1 MKIFDSRKSIVLAS
15 IGVLFATLAL
25 VSCEKREEP
34 LLNEIGKYSKVISF
48 NQVEKTTRSVY
59 TDINNQLPNAT
70 YVLQTELGDTLYL
83 QEYVSDIDEEWMTRA
98 TEFETKD
105 LTVFDI
111 LAYNVKA
118 DGTLEVNT
126 DLCKKVDKNDDGTW
140 SYGAFDTQD
149 EINWSA
155 LGDNNVK
162 FVAYANLPDN
172 TTENIVVTPISQTEF
187 KLNLPTESAKQKD
200 IVVAKG
206 AVKDAN
212 GVVTRDIFN
221 SSFNTQVP
229 LEFEHI
235 LAQVAFVVDENLA
248 VPGTFTKAEIV
259 DYPSNG
265 AVYDIINNTWNME
278 NAAKQ
283 TLTLFGNNITSNVFM
298 VVPQEISGSTAFK
311 FYFTPQ
317 SGTVPNQEFL
327 VQLAGVKW
335 KAGKKYTYKV
345 SNSAVTLCNFVN
357 IPEYVDAHYS
367 IVEIDVASL
376 NGCKI
381 LYDATGE
388 VEPSVTFTKSLLD
401 IQDPQNKNGGY
412 WIKRGTGS
420 GYQNRSTSLE
430 IPAGQEKVY
439 AHIVQNLGASGNLRE
454 LNIKLQPKVDNSYS
468 VSHEIVEVINQ
479 FEPYWTAPGIGCER
493 IEEVSAE
500 MWGPYWVLKGEN
512 KKATVSY
519 TLTGGDFVGV
529 GIESI
534 MNGQF
539 WDLFSSYI
547 ELPSNI
553 LSLIMIWNWGKTG
566 VVTFDYTSFLNNNS
580 TQTTSGFDNTYNATS
595 STALGQVTAVQSLF
609 SSRAQNKDGDATF
622 EVVDYEKSAI
632 LSSQKKNA
640 YTYTEM
646 EGKMLPQLADGDK
659 IWFCPSEHECCT
671 LNVLKNEYIDGVK
684 RFGNAETDLS
694 DTYWT
699 SNAVIYSTK
708 EDPTEK
714 YTAKT
719 FTITNAKTGEGTIGE
734 ASRTNLYNIRACC
747 KAPETQKSLNQVV
760 E

>member
-1 MKIFDSRKSIVLAS
+1 M
-15 IGVLFATLAL
+15 GVLFATLIL

-48 NQVEKTTRSVY
+48 NQIEKNTRSIY
-59 TDINNQLPNAT
+59 TDINSQLPNAT
-70 YVLQTELGDTLYL
+70 YVLQTESGDTLYI
-83 QEYVSDIDEEWMTRA
+83 QEYVSDIDEECMTRA
-98 TEFETKD
+98 TEFKAND

-118 DGTLEVNT
+118 DGTLEANT
-126 DLCKKVDKNDDGTW
+126 DLCKKVGNNNGTW
-140 SYGAFDTQD
+140 SYGAVDTQD

-162 FVAYANLPDN
+162 FVAYANLPN
-172 TTENIVVTPISQTEF
+172 TEENTVVTPISQTAF
-187 KLNLPTESAKQKD
+187 KFNLPTESDKQKD
-200 IVVAKG
+200 IVMAKG
-206 AVKDAN
+206 AVKDADGN
-212 GVVTRDIFN
+212 VIQDVFN
-221 SSFNTQVP
+221 SSFNKQVP

-235 LAQVAFVVDENLA
+235 LAQVAFVVDENLS
-248 VPGTFTKAEIV
+248 VPGTFTKAEIIY
-259 DYPSNG
+259 YPSNG
-265 AVYDIINNTWNME
+265 AVYDIINNTWNMD

-283 TLTLFGNNITSNVFM
+283 TLTLSGDNITSDVFM
-298 VVPQEISGSTAFK
+298 VVPQEISGETAFK

-327 VQLAGVKW
+327 VTLAGTKW
-335 KAGKKYTYKV
+335 EAGKKYTYKV
-345 SNSAVTLCNFVN
+345 SNSEVTLCSFVN

-367 IVEIDVASL
+367 IVEIDVAST

-388 VEPSVTFTKSLLD
+388 AEPKVTFTSSLLP
-401 IQDPQNKNGGY
+401 IQDPNNKDGGY
-412 WIKRGTGS
+412 WIKRGSGS

-430 IPAGQEKVY
+430 IPAGTQKVY

-454 LNIKLQPKVDNSYS
+454 LNIKLQPKVNNSYS
-468 VSHEIVEVINQ
+468 ESHEIVEVINQ
-479 FEPYWTAPGIGCER
+479 FEPYWTASGIGCER

-500 MWGPYWVLKGEN
+500 MWGPYWELKGEN

-519 TLTGGDFVGV
+519 TLTGGNFVGV

-580 TQTTSGFDNTYNATS
+580 MNTTSGFDNTYNATS

-622 EVVDYEKSAI
+622 EVVDYKKSAI

-646 EGKMLPQLADGDK
+646 EGKQLPVLADGDK

-671 LNVLKNEYIDGVK
+671 LNVLKNEYVDGVK
-684 RFGNAETDLS
+684 RFGDAEIDLS
-694 DTYWT
+694 GTYWT
-699 SNAVIYSTK
+699 SNAVVYSTK
-708 EDPTEK
+708 DDPAEK
-714 YTAKT
+714 YTART
-719 FTITNAKTGEGTIGE
+719 FTITNAQTGKGIPGE
-734 ASRTNLYNIRACC
+734 APRTNLYKIRACC
-747 KAPETQKSLNQVV
+747 KDPETQKSLNQEV